1 MTHMRD
7 MELEG
12 AMQGPVHDEPY
23 GNGHKVVKQEEKK
36 EETCKSKEKVKTIS
50 AYERDQQVS
59 EHRKKKKSM
68 LAEEALDIPKKKG
81 SRGYGWGDKYLTGK
95 KNLLDEL
102 NGPRASPHAGVIL
115 GRRRRPSHEARRSAR
130 LRPGLRR
137 LQQRERPPRPGL
149 LLESGRRRDSRRHV
163 TSSQPPL
170 PATQIRP
177 RNPCPAGRA
186 GGHVAGA
193 PVPAAPWCV
202 YLRRSPLGSLIT
214 GNNQCFGDH
223 PGKNEH
229 TRLQTSSSAAVI
241 SGTAIPAAA
250 GSLGGPGTPCHRK
263 RLGLRHSDPVTTFSC
278 VLNPSRSGLQVASP
292 RGNLSAPLI
301 TQSVEKQKAT
311 FTFLHRNNGRTQGV
325 AFPSQGSSGC
335 PAPLHPHF
343 PLPLPT
349 A

>member
-1 MTHMRD
+1 
-7 MELEG
+7 METLILS
-12 AMQGPVHDEPY
+12 DEP
-23 GNGHKVVKQEEKK
+23 
-36 EETCKSKEKVKTIS
+36 
-50 AYERDQQVS
+50 
-59 EHRKKKKSM
+59 
-68 LAEEALDIPKKKG
+68 
-81 SRGYGWGDKYLTGK
+81 
-95 KNLLDEL
+95 

-115 GRRRRPSHEARRSAR
+115 GRRRRQSHEARRSAR

-214 GNNQCFGDH
+214 ANNQCFGDH

-250 GSLGGPGTPCHRK
+250 GKFRWPRNAVSPKDTWIATFGPGDNVFKCLKSFKERIASCFFSRQP
-263 RLGLRHSDPVTTFSC
+263 LRPTDHTV
-278 VLNPSRSGLQVASP
+278 G
-292 RGNLSAPLI
+292 G
-301 TQSVEKQKAT
+301 KAKS
-311 FTFLHRNNGRTQGV
+311 HV
-325 AFPSQGSSGC
+325 HI
-335 PAPLHPHF
+335 PAP
-343 PLPLPT
+343 
-349 A
+349 